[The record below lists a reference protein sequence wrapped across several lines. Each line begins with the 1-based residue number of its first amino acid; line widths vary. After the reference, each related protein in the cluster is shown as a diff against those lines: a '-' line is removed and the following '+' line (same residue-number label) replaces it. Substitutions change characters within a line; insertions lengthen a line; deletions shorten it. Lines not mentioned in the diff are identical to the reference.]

1 MRVLSIKMDKR
12 IGKKEIREILAKRF
26 EADRCKKL
34 SDIPSPS
41 LFKDMKK
48 ATSRIVEAIQKK
60 QKIVIVGDY
69 DADGVISSVI
79 LSEFF
84 DDNHI
89 EYDLIIPNRFR
100 DGYGV
105 SADIVNRVDAD
116 IIITVD
122 NGISAVEAGE
132 VCEKKG
138 IDLIITDH
146 HTVPDTTPK
155 AYAVVNPKQS
165 DCAFPNSEICGA
177 VVAWYLVASLKEELK
192 LEYNLG
198 KFLDILAIAII
209 ADMMPLNDINRI
221 IVKSGLKKINSSNRA
236 FLQAVKD
243 YYRKDSFLSEDI
255 SYLLAPLINSAGR
268 LEDATL
274 AYELIKERDLNE
286 AYLKLEYIA
295 SLNNERKEIES
306 DLLKKAIKS
315 VEKDQKIVIVWGD
328 DWHEGVIGIVA
339 AKLSRKFKVPSI
351 VFSITDGVAKGSA
364 RSIGE
369 IDILKHV
376 SKCSSLLLGFGGH
389 KGAAGMSLE
398 EKNLEDFKRAMQDS
412 LKEEDEEN
420 FKEKKKV
427 LGVLD
432 ADEVDLELLDI
443 LEYFE
448 PYGQENPRPRFV
460 IKDAYVKG
468 HKLLGRDKN
477 HQKILISSKNGTV
490 DTIDFNFEKKVSFA
504 QNITFTCTVSKNSF
518 RGIVSPQ
525 LVVDELILD

>member
-1 MRVLSIKMDKR
+1 M
-12 IGKKEIREILAKRF
+12 
-26 EADRCKKL
+26 
-34 SDIPSPS
+34 
-41 LFKDMKK
+41 
-48 ATSRIVEAIQKK
+48 
-60 QKIVIVGDY
+60 
-69 DADGVISSVI
+69 I

-89 EYDLIIPNRFR
+89 EYELVIPNRFN

-105 SADIVNRVDAD
+105 SADIVNRVEAD

-122 NGISAVEAGE
+122 NGISAVEAGD
-132 VCEKKG
+132 VCEVRG

-146 HTVPDTTPK
+146 HTVPDVTPK
-155 AYAVVNPKQS
+155 AYAIVNPKQKS
-165 DCAFPNSEICGA
+165 CDFPNPDICGA
-177 VVAWYLVASLKEELK
+177 QVAWYLVASLKEALG

-198 KFLDILAIAII
+198 KFLDILAIAIV

-221 IVKSGLKKINSSNRA
+221 MVKSGLKKINSSNRA
-236 FLQAVKD
+236 FFQAVKD

-268 LEDATL
+268 LEDASL
-274 AYELIKERDLNE
+274 AYGLIKERDLNE
-286 AYLKLEYIA
+286 SYLKLEYIA

-306 DLLKKAIKS
+306 NLFKQAIKK
-315 VEKDQKIVIVWGD
+315 VDKNQKVVVVWGE
-328 DWHEGVIGIVA
+328 DWHEGVVGIVA
-339 AKLSRKFKVPSI
+339 AKLCRKFKVPAI
-351 VFSITDGVAKGSA
+351 VLSITDGVAKGSA
-364 RSIGE
+364 RSVGE
-369 IDILKHV
+369 VDILKHIT
-376 SKCSSLLLGFGGH
+376 KCSSLLLGFGGH
-389 KGAAGMSLE
+389 KSAAGMSLE
-398 EKNLEDFKRAMQDS
+398 EKNLEDFKKAMQES
-412 LKEEDEEN
+412 LEKEDEEN

-432 ADEVDLELLDI
+432 TDEVDLELLEI

-504 QNITFTCTVSKNSF
+504 QHISFTCTVSKNSF
-518 RGIVSPQ
+518 RGMVSPQ